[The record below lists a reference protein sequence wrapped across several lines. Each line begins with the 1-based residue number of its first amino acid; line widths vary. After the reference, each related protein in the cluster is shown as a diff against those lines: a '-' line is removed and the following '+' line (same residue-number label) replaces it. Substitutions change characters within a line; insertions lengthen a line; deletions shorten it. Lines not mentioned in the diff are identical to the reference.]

1 MEVVVFQEN
10 RGDMGQ
16 GTENG
21 SFFFGK
27 QDPVRKPIKL
37 WRGVKRGMATTN
49 APILIGTVPETE
61 TFRRHY

>member
-1 MEVVVFQEN
+1 MEAF
-10 RGDMGQ
+10 
-16 GTENG
+16 
-21 SFFFGK
+21 FFFGK